1 MHLLDLLIIIILI
14 IGGYKGY
21 QKGFFI
27 SLIGFFSLYISLI
40 IAFKYYY
47 VGEFLIHLISSD
59 FDKKTLTVVSIFLVF
74 IISYLLIYQIA
85 KFVKYILDLTLIGL
99 LDDIGGAFLG
109 SLIVGFIMSFL
120 FNVIDWLNLDIFSDQ
135 INHSIFYPLIIEI
148 QPLMTKYLFLLIELS
163 PDVWKLFENIEE
175 TKVII

>member
-1 MHLLDLLIIIILI
+1 LHLLDLLIIIILI

-21 QKGFFI
+21 KKGFFI

-47 VGEFLIHLISSD
+47 VCEFLIHQISSD
-59 FDKKTLTVVSIFLVF
+59 FEKETLTVVSIFLVF

-99 LDDIGGAFLG
+99 LDDIGGSFLG
-109 SLIVGFIMSFL
+109 FLIVGFIMSFL

-135 INHSIFYPLIIEI
+135 INNSIFYPLIKEI